1 MIKRS
6 FGYFLIIILTC
17 SCAGKYTVKYEEP
30 SYTLIENKDNFEL
43 RKYDAYIV
51 AVTVVEGDFDDVG
64 NEGFRRLFKYISG
77 DNVSRQN
84 VSMTAPVSQKTVSE
98 KISMTAPV
106 NQKMTG
112 DKWEITFML
121 PSKYNIDMAPDPL
134 DERITI
140 KEIPSRLMA
149 VMKYSGTWSRKRYL
163 EHEGKLNDIIR
174 ARGLKALSE
183 PVFARYN
190 PPFTPWFL
198 RRNEIQIHVEQ
209 SN

>member
-1 MIKRS
+1 MIKRL
-6 FGYFLIIILTC
+6 FAYFLIILLSYSC
-17 SCAGKYTVKYEEP
+17 SGKYTVKYEEP
-30 SYTLIENKDNFEL
+30 SYMMIEKEDKFEL
-43 RKYDAYIV
+43 RKYDAYLV
-51 AVTVVEGDFDDVG
+51 AATEVEGSFDDVG

-84 VSMTAPVSQKTVSE
+84 VSMTVPVSQKTVSE
-98 KISMTAPV
+98 KISMTSPV
-106 NQKMTG
+106 NQKKTG

-121 PSKYNIDMAPDPL
+121 PSQYSIDMVPDPL

-198 RRNEIQIHVEQ
+198 RRNEIHIHVEQ